1 MSLGFGNGVGGDGP
15 GLVNVSASG
24 FIKNIFYWFLR
35 GGILYFYIKGHH
47 QLTGKERVEL
57 FLSESAYGVT

>member
-1 MSLGFGNGVGGDGP
+1 MDYDDHRVLDFLNSFKQNFT
-15 GLVNVSASG
+15 